1 MKKRFNSY
9 YFYAGPCLTNS
20 LDSQV
25 LRDFPNSE
33 FCEVGSLELYRRVM
47 EDGLIAFL
55 YTLRRRRGFPPYK
68 VVPTMDFASVPMEL
82 SILCERLNKFFL
94 EYCCR

>member
-9 YFYAGPCLTNS
+9 YFYAGPCLISS

-25 LRDFPNSE
+25 LREFPNSR
-33 FCEVGSLELYRRVM
+33 FCEINSLELYRRAM

-68 VVPTMDFASVPMEL
+68 VVPTMNIASVPMEL
-82 SILCERLNKFFL
+82 SILCERLNKFLL
-94 EYCCR
+94 EYFPG